1 MSSVA
6 MDGKDGKE
14 LKFYKG
20 GPIFSSSTA
29 MPPKIDKKKIMVIVP
44 A

>member
-6 MDGKDGKE
+6 MDGKE
-14 LKFYKG
+14 LKFYKV
-20 GPIFSSSTA
+20 GPIFSNSTA
-29 MPPKIDKKKIMVIVP
+29 MPAKIDKNIIMVIVP